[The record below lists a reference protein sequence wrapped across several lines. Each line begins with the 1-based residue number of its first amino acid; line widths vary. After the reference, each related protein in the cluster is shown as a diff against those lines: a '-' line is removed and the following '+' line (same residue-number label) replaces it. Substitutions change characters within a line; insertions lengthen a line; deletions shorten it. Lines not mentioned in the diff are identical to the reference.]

1 MGSDALHPLEAVLLE
16 LSEVAAE
23 IDPVEMDELVK
34 RMADANRIFVAGM
47 GRSGL
52 MAQAFAMRLMHLKL
66 SVFVVGETTTPSIK
80 RGDLLICCSRYGRSR
95 SLRTYI
101 EKAHEAHAEAAVIT
115 MSRDTPLAKQADH
128 VFTIPVGEGGKSRQP
143 MGTIFE
149 QSALIYCDA
158 LVLLAMKHL
167 GVSEK
172 QMAQQHTQ
180 LE

>member
-1 MGSDALHPLEAVLLE
+1 MGSDAIDPLAAILE
-16 LSEVAAE
+16 ELIEVAANV
-23 IDPVEMDELVK
+23 DRKEMSRLVTI
-34 RMADANRIFVAGM
+34 MAKAKRIFVAGM

-52 MAQAFAMRLMHLKL
+52 MARALSMRLMHLRME
-66 SVFVVGETTTPSIK
+66 VYVVGETTTPSVR

-101 EKAHEAHAEAAVIT
+101 EMAHEVRAKAALIT
-115 MSRDTPLAKQADH
+115 MTPDTPLAQQADY
-128 VFTIPVGEGGKSRQP
+128 VFTIAVREGGKSRLP

-149 QSALIYCDA
+149 QSLLIYCDA
-158 LVLLAMKHL
+158 LVMLAMRRL

-172 QMAQQHTQ
+172 QMAKQHTQ